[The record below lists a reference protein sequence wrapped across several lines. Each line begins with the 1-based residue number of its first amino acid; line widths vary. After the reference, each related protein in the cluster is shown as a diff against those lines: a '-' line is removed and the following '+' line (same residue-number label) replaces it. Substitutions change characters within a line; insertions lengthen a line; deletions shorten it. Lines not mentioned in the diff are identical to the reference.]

1 MFQLSKPIYVH
12 APEQGA
18 RKVVHRAPHR
28 QVGYVHWP
36 SRSQP
41 LEHES
46 NLERQFVLV
55 ALLWPGLGRLRS
67 QPRKLNLVVNGKPS
81 TYTPDFSAVSGA
93 TTVVVEVKPRSD
105 IPRYTALFNASTQ
118 LLMTTG
124 DSFAVIDEEH
134 ILVERANRA
143 AYLKRFSE
151 YALAAEHKTAFAQHF
166 EAGPCSVLRTIAA
179 GFTRP
184 EIDIAIATGLIGT
197 GPDLG
202 ASHDSELCSL
212 DYARDRWS
220 FWDWFDTEPWSEPAD
235 VQPEG
240 DAA

>member
-1 MFQLSKPIYVH
+1 MFQPSKPIYAH
-12 APEQGA
+12 APDQGA

-67 QPRKLNLVVNGKPS
+67 QPRRLDLAVNGKPS
-81 TYTPDFSAVSGA
+81 TYTPDYSVVSGEE
-93 TTVVVEVKPRSD
+93 VIVVEVKPRSD
-105 IPRYTALFNASTQ
+105 TPRYTALFNASTQ
-118 LLMTTG
+118 LLKTTG
-124 DSFAVIDEEH
+124 ENFAVIDEEH

-143 AYLKRFSE
+143 AYLKRLSE
-151 YALAAEHKTAFAQHF
+151 YELAADRKTAFAKHF

-179 GFTRP
+179 GFSRP
-184 EIDIAIATGLIGT
+184 EIDTAIASGLIGT
-197 GPDLG
+197 SPELG
-202 ASHDSELCSL
+202 ASHDSELSSVE
-212 DYARDRWS
+212 YARDRWS
-220 FWDWFDTEPWSEPAD
+220 FWQWFNTEPWPEPTD
-235 VQPEG
+235 LLTEECEE
-240 DAA
+240 